1 MTIGDRLKELRLKHA
16 YTLEY
21 VSTQLNFSKQT
32 LQRYESG
39 VITNIPSDK
48 IESLAKI
55 YQTTPSYI
63 MGWESKNKDESI
75 TIAAHATKDL
85 TEEEQEKVLDYVKY
99 IKSQRKKDK

>member
-21 VSTQLNFSKQT
+21 VSKQLHFSKQT

-48 IESLAKI
+48 IEALARI

-63 MGWESKNKDESI
+63 MGWEKHTQDETL

-99 IKSQRKKDK
+99 IKSQRK